1 MSALAS
7 KMAMPM
13 FGRAVDGAEITGTQC
28 SSIARVM
35 VSTRTEPG
43 CLACSVSA
51 DLADRGTIRYSEEW
65 QTEDALQR
73 QFQTDRFRR
82 LIALVENATEA
93 PIVEFLLPGGSRG
106 LEYVQDVVR
115 RR

>member
-1 MSALAS
+1 MTIEWLVPVGKARSMTEALHLLVA
-7 KMAMPM
+7 
-13 FGRAVDGAEITGTQC
+13 
-28 SSIARVM
+28 
-35 VSTRTEPG
+35 STRTEPG
-43 CLACSVSA
+43 CVGCSVAA
-51 DLADRGTIRYSEEW
+51 DLGEKGRIRYSEEW

-106 LEYVQDVVR
+106 LEYVQDVCGR
-115 RR
+115 R

>member
-1 MSALAS
+1 MAALHACMTIEWIVPVGKARSMSEALH
-7 KMAMPM
+7 
-13 FGRAVDGAEITGTQC
+13 VL
-28 SSIARVM
+28 M

-65 QTEDALQR
+65 QTEDALKR